1 MDDEIEF
8 HKENSF
14 TSYSSTSTPKSSSPI
29 NIPSRSSR
37 PVSPF
42 PHISKKSL
50 RSGTPSPPTETSSVD
65 YNSSKQS
72 IPEITFSNDI
82 PPETERQDSL
92 FYRSLEI
99 KISQPV
105 GSMSISPSSRDIV
118 LATYV
123 F

>member
-14 TSYSSTSTPKSSSPI
+14 TSYSSTSSTKSSSPI
-29 NIPSRSSR
+29 NIPSRPSR

-42 PHISKKSL
+42 LHISKMSL
-50 RSGTPSPPTETSSVD
+50 RSGTPSPPTESSSAD
-65 YNSSKQS
+65 YSSSKQS
-72 IPEITFSNDI
+72 IPEITFSNDVS
-82 PPETERQDSL
+82 PEMERQDSV
-92 FYRSLEI
+92 FYQSLVI